1 MHGPGGR
8 LMERGG
14 GLAMARSRLWRVGP
28 ARGHARH
35 DSRHSADG
43 GRHGGGAG
51 VVPAERVAL
60 EGKRLMVPR
69 IALSGI
75 GLDVLAWHA
84 LPAVFLFL
92 YVSGNFLPA
101 DAVGPHLRVVWLALL
116 PLVVLRL
123 GVALLGLRAGAA
135 RVA

>member
-1 MHGPGGR
+1 
-8 LMERGG
+8 
-14 GLAMARSRLWRVGP
+14 
-28 ARGHARH
+28 
-35 DSRHSADG
+35 
-43 GRHGGGAG
+43 
-51 VVPAERVAL
+51 
-60 EGKRLMVPR
+60 MVPR

-101 DAVGPHLRVVWLALL
+101 DSVVPHLRVVWLALL

-123 GVALLGLRAGAA
+123 GVVLLGLRAGAA
-135 RVA
+135 RVASSLAASLLLALMLSYYVLVLIGLHSWGRVKGRPDQEPVKR